1 MYNKTV
7 TIFNYYE
14 SASAAVWYPHVLSGV
29 DLITDKGAI
38 LKKYGPDST
47 DNAELHIPYTADK
60 EKKIIID
67 NSGKNLFWIPPK
79 EWQRQVNDDLP
90 LSITF
95 CSDDFFIEGIWSKG
109 MVNEDDYLRQNGFY
123 NYINNQ
129 FDFVFKISS
138 VGGPYTIIPHF
149 EILGK

>member
-1 MYNKTV
+1 M

-14 SASAAVWYPHVLSGV
+14 SSTAAIWYPHVLSGV

-38 LKKYGPDST
+38 LKKYGSDST
-47 DNAELHIPYTADK
+47 DNAELHIRYAVYK
-60 EKKIIID
+60 EKKIIVD

-95 CSDDFFIEGIWSKG
+95 GSDDFFIEGIWTKG

-129 FDFVFKISS
+129 FDFVFKISA
-138 VGGPYTIIPHF
+138 VGGPYTLIPHF
-149 EILGK
+149 EILGE

>member
-14 SASAAVWYPHVLSGV
+14 SASAAVWYSHVLSGV

-47 DNAELHIPYTADK
+47 DNAELHIPYTAYK

-95 CSDDFFIEGIWSKG
+95 GSDDFFIEGIWSKG

-138 VGGPYTIIPHF
+138 VGGPYTVIPHF